1 MGFFYDASKTK
12 LPIRGR
18 KRLPLRGRKFK
29 RLQLLKQ
36 FKPGRVY
43 TFVPFSEL
51 DDLPEDIT
59 LWADDDWS
67 DEVTRHD
74 C

>member
-1 MGFFYDASKTK
+1 MGFFHSDMKNK
-12 LPIRGR
+12 
-18 KRLPLRGRKFK
+18 LPLRGRKKLPLRSRKFK

-51 DDLPEDIT
+51 DELPDDT
-59 LWADDDWS
+59 LLWAD
-67 DEVTRHD
+67 EPQKETCCGD